1 MFHFSDFLLLV
12 ILPPFLCVGNV
23 YVLPFFGSTRKQDH
37 HLIAIFSKVDS
48 VARPE
53 IDHALI
59 DSAPYAFHIRPI
71 PQAKLRLSCAHLGSG
86 LSIKTIEL
94 VGKRAISVLIQV
106 LKNLDHAMW

>member
-1 MFHFSDFLLLV
+1 MSMSCRFL
-12 ILPPFLCVGNV
+12 
-23 YVLPFFGSTRKQDH
+23 GSSRKQDH

-71 PQAKLRLSCAHLGSG
+71 SQTKLCLSCTHLGSG
-86 LSIKTIEL
+86 LSVKTIEP
-94 VGKRAISVLIQV
+94 VSKRAVSVLIQV
-106 LKNLDHAMW
+106 LENLDHALW